1 MVRRGLGDTFGV
13 VCYHVDGN
21 GKHGETER
29 WSSPQAPQIHS
40 QCVAQLLPTPHA
52 IRHVYCPPPVSP
64 SPSPVS
70 TSTHCP
76 EHLISASGGA
86 RPRSHHGEKRGMG
99 GSARNTLRC
108 LPGSVSGGSGR
119 LQGRRRSRS
128 PRVGMGTASATQR
141 ATYAFVAFCARLLKP
156 ADGLVKRTALR
167 RFAAGALTCVSRP
180 RAWME

>member
-1 MVRRGLGDTFGV
+1 MSMVTANMVKPNDGARLRHRKSTHNALRSCCRHRTQYGTCTVRRRCRLLRHPYLRLRT
-13 VCYHVDGN
+13 
-21 GKHGETER
+21 
-29 WSSPQAPQIHS
+29 AP
-40 QCVAQLLPTPHA
+40 
-52 IRHVYCPPPVSP
+52 R
-64 SPSPVS
+64 
-70 TSTHCP
+70 TSNFP
-76 EHLISASGGA
+76 SGGA

>member
-1 MVRRGLGDTFGV
+1 MELASGTANPLTMRCAAAADTARNTARVLSAAGV
-13 VCYHVDGN
+13 AFSVTRIY
-21 GKHGETER
+21 
-29 WSSPQAPQIHS
+29 
-40 QCVAQLLPTPHA
+40 
-52 IRHVYCPPPVSP
+52 VYALR
-64 SPSPVS
+64 
-70 TSTHCP
+70 P

-119 LQGRRRSRS
+119 LQGRRRSPS

-180 RAWME
+180 RAGME